1 MCCVLCSNRAIQSD
15 GWPEVGRVEILKQ
28 NLAIEPD
35 LQNFTEFVLKSVGDL
50 GGNVFAATIAVL
62 GLLERL
68 RHAGA
73 ALGNPIPVS
82 LALRDRQLIVR
93 WGQGEQAKIVTLSS
107 MPAPQRIAELRSY
120 LEDSVALVDPE
131 ILLQRNIDMKR
142 HFEEVRARGERDLE
156 ALQQSLKRRQ
166 TELTEIMRLA
176 ETDALTGLY
185 NRRAF
190 DARLKQVFLHTMRQR
205 HSPVSLL
212 LLDLDHFK
220 AINDEFGHQ
229 AGDAHLVK
237 MAAVLR
243 NAIREDVDF
252 AFRFGGDEFAVV
264 LYADYP
270 QACEKSKQVLS
281 MMSHRVSIGV
291 ATVNEDTDDSLS
303 LEDFIRSAD
312 IALYEAKRLGRGQAK
327 IDQCASQR
335 AGGCHAGCP
344 GMAC

>member
-1 MCCVLCSNRAIQSD
+1 
-15 GWPEVGRVEILKQ
+15 VEILKQ

-82 LALRDRQLIVR
+82 LALRDRQLLVQ
-93 WGQGEQAKIVTLSS
+93 WGQGEQARIVTLAV
-107 MPAPQRIAELRSY
+107 MPPPERIAELRSY
-120 LEDSVALVDPE
+120 LENSVALVDPE

-142 HFEEVRARGERDLE
+142 HFEEARAKGERELE
-156 ALQQSLKRRQ
+156 ALQKSLKRRQ
-166 TELTEIMRLA
+166 SELTETMRLA

-237 MAAVLR
+237 MASVLR

-252 AFRFGGDEFAVV
+252 AFRFGGDEFAIV

-303 LEDFIRSAD
+303 LDDFIRSAD
-312 IALYEAKRLGRGQAK
+312 SALYEAKRQGRGQAK

-335 AGGCHAGCP
+335 EGGCHAGCP
-344 GMAC
+344 GMSC